1 MSALRKGL
9 LDGHSIVLAGAL
21 PGNVVD
27 LLSSLG
33 ATVSAF
39 DESDEERAL
48 EWAQAAAPVN
58 AVVCS
63 IAGGLEEVE
72 RAWTAIRAVAV
83 GALIPTGAGT
93 IVLLAPRP
101 GDVMHA
107 DAVRAALENLART
120 LSVEWARYGIT
131 TTAICPGARTAE
143 EDLATVV
150 AYLCSPAGAY
160 FSGCRFELDAL
171 AG

>member
-9 LDGHSIVLAGAL
+9 LDGRSIVLAGDL
-21 PGNVVD
+21 PGNVGD

-33 ATVSAF
+33 ASVTAF
-39 DESDEERAL
+39 GESDEERAL
-48 EWAQAAAPVN
+48 QWAEAAAPVN
-58 AVVCS
+58 ALVCS

-83 GALIPTGAGT
+83 GALIPAGAGT

-101 GDVMHA
+101 GTVSHG

-131 TTAICPGARTAE
+131 TTAIWPGARTAE
-143 EDLATVV
+143 DDLATVV
-150 AYLCSPAGAY
+150 AYLIGPAGAY
-160 FSGCRFELDAL
+160 FSGCRLELDAA